1 MEVKNIFSS
10 ITEQVP
16 EEIFEVLLENEN
28 LKVER
33 IVSDGQATADGEWYD
48 QDTDEWV
55 LLLKGSTGLL
65 FEDGKEARVLKPG
78 DYMLIPAHTRHRVE
92 WTNPHQKTIWLVLHY
107 KQR

>member
-33 IVSDGQATADGEWYD
+33 IVSDGQVTADGEWYD

-55 LLLKGSTGLL
+55 LLLKGSAGLL

-92 WTNPHQKTIWLVLHY
+92 WTNPHQKTIWLALHF
-107 KQR
+107 KPR